1 MAVHKCKTCG
11 GDLVLTIG
19 SDTAFC
25 DHCGQA
31 ESVDPQDVK
40 KLQDIYQSA
49 ETLMRTDSLS
59 GYTDALTR
67 LQSIFFIPQAREKAA
82 FCEKRIKQLQKVHD
96 EKTRRKESDEG
107 KDTRLGIVIAAIIVL
122 FFAVLVASVVYV
134 AYQLYKGD
142 LSQTEIIVIAS
153 VAVVFVLLLII
164 GKIRS

>member
-1 MAVHKCKTCG
+1 MATYKCKTCG
-11 GDLVLTIG
+11 GNLVLTIG

-31 ESVDPQDVK
+31 EPGDPQDVK
-40 KLQDIYQSA
+40 KYLDIYQSA

-67 LQSIFFIPQAREKAA
+67 LQSISFIPQAKEKAEL
-82 FCEKRIKQLQKVHD
+82 CEKRIEQLQTVHN
-96 EKTRRKESDEG
+96 EKIRRKESDDG
-107 KDTRLGIVIAAIIVL
+107 KNARLGIVITIMIVL
-122 FFAVLVASVVYV
+122 FLAAFVVGVVYV
-134 AYQLYKGD
+134 VVHLYKGD